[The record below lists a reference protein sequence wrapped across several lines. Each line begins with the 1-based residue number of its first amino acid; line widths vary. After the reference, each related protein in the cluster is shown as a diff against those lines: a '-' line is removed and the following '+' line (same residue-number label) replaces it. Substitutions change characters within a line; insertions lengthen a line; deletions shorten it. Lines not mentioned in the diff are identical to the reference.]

1 MDLPMDM
8 QPNNK
13 EGANTTELNRV
24 AEREEYEIYPDRD
37 NEREG
42 SGTLKKRC
50 GGRGKILEQ

>member
-37 NEREG
+37 NEREV
-42 SGTLKKRC
+42 SGTLKKSVV
-50 GGRGKILEQ
+50 GGSRY